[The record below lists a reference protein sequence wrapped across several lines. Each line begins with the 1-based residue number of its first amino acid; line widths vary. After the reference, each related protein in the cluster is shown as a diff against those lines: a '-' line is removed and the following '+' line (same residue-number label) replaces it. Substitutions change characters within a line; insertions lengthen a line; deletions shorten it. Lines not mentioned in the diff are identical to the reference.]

1 MKPAALC
8 LYMLFAM
15 SSLGAETE
23 AVFWFYTKDRYNRP
37 ILSNPIE
44 VPDRMEPYEFIA
56 AKLGYD
62 NWMIRR
68 EDDIAFLFE
77 ISSIGE
83 VPVLCFH
90 RLGKGWRYELTP
102 HRFRWL
108 IDYINDNKW
117 YLISDYQY
125 ITGDLSRVP
134 SSFKPIVMGS
144 DDASYGTFS
153 YQTNGESLY
162 DAVRRRAGKP
172 LLDRNSMVSIL
183 ERYAPREEGRINFT
197 FYISF
202 DAVPFRQLDTYRNP
216 GFPYEGIPLVA
227 EKIRYLDENF
237 ILGIHSLSHIH
248 ANDMDPETFAR
259 DVLRAWELIDEY
271 AGGEAVSLQTLS
283 YPFGIGTLTS
293 SMRSKLEFLTRNG
306 RRLSGAFDFDDR
318 LAPAPGALR
327 DSFDIPRYNVDNRTW
342 DRIFDTLESA
352 NAVVARREIIW
363 EVDAKKLPKSRHSLG
378 AAESDNVWVLVH
390 FPKPINP
397 LLDALSPQQ

>member
-1 MKPAALC
+1 MF
-8 LYMLFAM
+8 FAIGR
-15 SSLGAETE
+15 LDAETG
-23 AVFWFYTKDRYNRP
+23 AVFWLYTNDRYNRP

-44 VPDRMEPYEFIA
+44 VPDGMEPYAFMA
-56 AKLGYD
+56 AELGYED
-62 NWMIRR
+62 WIIRR
-68 EDDIAFLFE
+68 EGDITFLSE

-90 RLGKGWRYELTP
+90 RLGRGQKYELTP
-102 HRFRWL
+102 DRFRCL
-108 IDYINDNKW
+108 IDYINVNKW

-125 ITGDLSRVP
+125 ISGDLSRVP
-134 SSFKPIVMGS
+134 NGFKPIVMGS

-162 DAVRRRAGKP
+162 GAVRRRAGKP
-172 LLDRNSMVSIL
+172 LLDGKSMVAIL
-183 ERYAPREEGRINFT
+183 ERYASREAGRINFT

-216 GFPYEGIPLVA
+216 GFPYGGIPLVA

-237 ILGIHSLSHIH
+237 ILGIHSLSHTY
-248 ANDMDPETFAR
+248 ANDMDSETFAR

-283 YPFGIGTLTS
+283 YPFGITTLTS
-293 SMRSKLEFLTRNG
+293 SMRSKLMSLTRNG

-327 DSFDIPRYNVDNRTW
+327 DAFDISRYNVDNRTW
-342 DRIFDTLESA
+342 GRIFDTLESA

-363 EVDAKKLPKSRHSLG
+363 EVDTKKLPKSRYSLG
-378 AAESDNVWVLVH
+378 ASESDSVWVLVH
-390 FPKPINP
+390 FPKLINP
-397 LLDALSPQQ
+397 LLDTPSRRQ